1 MRPVA
6 FIPMP
11 FEVQL
16 LRPDIVGTDEL
27 GNDVTRKQPPIAVP
41 AAGWSEPSDQAKQT
55 FDAPEH
61 VTYALDLLA
70 EAGRIKVGDSV
81 RVDGVT
87 CRAVGRANYDHGP
100 FRFEPGIDVI
110 KLGRSTG

>member
-1 MRPVA
+1 
-6 FIPMP
+6 MP

-27 GNDVTRKQPPIAVP
+27 GNEVTRKQPPIAVP

-87 CRAVGRANYDHGP
+87 YRAVGRANYDHGP